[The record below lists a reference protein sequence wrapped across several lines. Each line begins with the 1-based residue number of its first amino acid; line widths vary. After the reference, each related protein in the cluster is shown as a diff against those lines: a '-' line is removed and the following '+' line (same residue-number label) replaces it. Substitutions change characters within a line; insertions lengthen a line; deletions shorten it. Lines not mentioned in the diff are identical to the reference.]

1 MRKSIYISL
10 CLLASVTPLQAQTS
24 SLPLSYSSYLQKVN
38 SGNLEYAAEKLN
50 VSASQADVVAAKV
63 FNDPELSV
71 SYSNNQNKTLQMGEG
86 VAIGL
91 TQTLSLGKRGA
102 AIGMARS
109 ESELT
114 QALLADYFRNLRAD
128 ATVTYLEAL
137 KQKSL
142 YEVKQNA
149 YNNLNRLATSDSIR
163 FTLGKIMEVDAI
175 QSKLEAG
182 ILKNELLQAGTD
194 LKNAYSSLSMMMGT
208 FSKDTV
214 YRPEAKLLIS
224 KREFILA
231 DLMDH
236 AINTRSDLVAAMK
249 NTEVAWRA
257 IKVARRDR
265 RPDVDVSL
273 EVSRNGRVL
282 NEEAPAPPYTGITAG
297 IAFPLKFSAMNKG
310 AVRAARYRAEQ
321 AGLQYNQACIQVQTE
336 VMQAYRQYESLTEQV
351 QHYENGLLHQAKEV
365 LDGKIYSYNR
375 GEVSLLEILNA
386 QRTYDDVQA
395 QYIETL
401 FNYNVALVELEKS
414 AGIWDIT
421 L

>member
-50 VSASQADVVAAKV
+50 VSASQADVIAAKV

-249 NTEVAWRA
+249 NTEVARRA